1 MLFKPSLVAAA
12 AVLTAR
18 SLLGISPEWTDHMT
32 AITGYCYEEVEAVTR
47 TMMKLFNGHQQQI
60 SG

>member
-18 SLLGISPEWTDHMT
+18 SISPHWTDHMT
-32 AITGYCYEEVEAVTR
+32 AMAGYCYEEVEAVER
-47 TMMKLFNGHQQQI
+47 MMMKLFYDH
-60 SG
+60 